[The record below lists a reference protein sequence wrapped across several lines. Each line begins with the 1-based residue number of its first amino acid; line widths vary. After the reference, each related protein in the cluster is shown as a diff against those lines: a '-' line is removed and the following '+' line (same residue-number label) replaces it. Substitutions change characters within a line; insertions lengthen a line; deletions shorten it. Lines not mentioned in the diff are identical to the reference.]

1 MYIVLVDYYF
11 YKKYEPVID
20 KFLMIVF
27 PNKSY
32 ICKDFLPDDYNLK
45 YRPGFDMYNKYLQNH
60 KYVSQNIF

>member
-11 YKKYEPVID
+11 YKKYETVID